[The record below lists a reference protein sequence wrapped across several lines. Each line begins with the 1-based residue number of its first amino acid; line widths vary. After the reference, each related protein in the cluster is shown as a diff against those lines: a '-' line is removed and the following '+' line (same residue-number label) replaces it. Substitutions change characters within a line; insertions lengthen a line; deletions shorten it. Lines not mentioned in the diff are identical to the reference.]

1 MARLVTERLAE
12 EKLPKRA
19 SLVCN
24 GLVLTHPRSSHPGPL
39 PTTLRGADT
48 RRTPQFEY
56 LHSSNHFI
64 QSLKRTHLRAGHSTP
79 SVSASLHTLARA
91 ARTAHGR
98 RLHTVRHG
106 LLSLWF
112 QVEEDE
118 RMEIV
123 QTNVHSRL

>member
-12 EKLPKRA
+12 R
-19 SLVCN
+19 SSQN
-24 GLVLTHPRSSHPGPL
+24 GRVWYVTDLCSPHPRPSHPGPL

-64 QSLKRTHLRAGHSTP
+64 QSLKRTHLRAAHTP

-91 ARTAHGR
+91 ARAAHGR